1 MKRIGWVDV
10 AKGIGIILVILGHM
24 PTIPIL
30 IRLWIFSFHMPLFFF
45 VSGYLYNVKDESI
58 SLNSLLKKKTRKIL
72 KPYVIFSI
80 LFVLL
85 DYLVLNISLDETK
98 TRLIRFVFGQGGYD
112 ILWFFFSLFIAETL
126 YCLIQRYS
134 KNKTLII
141 VLLVTTGII
150 LSHYRVGQIWKISTS
165 MVALMFYSLGRCFR
179 NKELAIHITHSNIA
193 FVASLILNL
202 VICAFCIS
210 KCGYVIDMNNS
221 KYAMGPISLL
231 AAIAGIIVVYQISI
245 IIDEW
250 RVSTPLKFIGSYSLF
265 FFPITGYAPNFIATY
280 LSRYIPITSI
290 IKILAKIAGL
300 AIAALVS
307 YVYSNREKA
316 LSYRHD

>member
-24 PTIPIL
+24 PTIPII

-45 VSGYLYNVKDESI
+45 VSGYLYNVKDESL
-58 SLNSLLKKKTRKIL
+58 SLNALLKKKTRKIL

-85 DYLVLNISLDETK
+85 DFLALNISLDETRN
-98 TRLIRFVFGQGGYD
+98 RLIRFVFGQGGYD
-112 ILWFFFSLFIAETL
+112 ILWFFFSLFIVEIL

-134 KNKTLII
+134 RNKALTIA
-141 VLLVTTGII
+141 LLVMTGII
-150 LSHYRVGQIWKISTS
+150 LSYYRVGQIWKISTS
-165 MVALMFYSLGRCFR
+165 LVALMFYSLGRCFR
-179 NKELAIHITHSNIA
+179 DRELSIHMIHRKIA
-193 FVASLILNL
+193 VVASIILNL

-221 KYAMGPISLL
+221 KYAVGLLSLL

-250 RVSTPLKFIGSYSLF
+250 RVSAPLKFVGKYSLF
-265 FFPITGYAPNFIATY
+265 FFPITGYAPNFIAAY
-280 LSRYIPITSI
+280 LSRYIPVTSI
-290 IKILAKIAGL
+290 VKILAKIAGL

-307 YVYSNREKA
+307 YVYEKKKGN
-316 LSYRHD
+316 